1 MLKLTIG
8 GILCFI
14 CAYLGI
20 VGKQYYDRRYR
31 YLRDYNDFLLML
43 SDGISYSKT
52 GFRISARNTSRAGKE
67 HFATT

>member
-43 SDGISYSKT
+43 SDGISYSKD
-52 GFRISARNTSRAGKE
+52 RLPYI
-67 HFATT
+67 